1 VTDQRN
7 QIDQLPAPRREM
19 VPDTFGF
26 SKVQPR
32 FWRVPNSEW
41 EPIRNAPGH
50 GGLTPFRNCEMLDCK
65 TWPLL
70 GCSKLKRG
78 WQPSLSKIC
87 VKSV

>member
-1 VTDQRN
+1 MTDQRN

-19 VPDTFGF
+19 VPGTFGF

-50 GGLTPFRNCEMLDCK
+50 GGLTPFR
-65 TWPLL
+65 
-70 GCSKLKRG
+70 KLRNVG
-78 WQPSLSKIC
+78 LQDLTPSWMFETKEGLTALAVEDLRKVS
-87 VKSV
+87 